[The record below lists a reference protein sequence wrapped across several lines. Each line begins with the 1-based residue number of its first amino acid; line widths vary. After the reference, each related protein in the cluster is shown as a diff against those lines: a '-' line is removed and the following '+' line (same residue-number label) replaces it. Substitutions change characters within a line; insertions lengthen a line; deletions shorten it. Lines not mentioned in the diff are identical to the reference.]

1 MTSSLITGLVV
12 RLTAITLA
20 LFHLYTAYFGTF
32 YPFAQRAI
40 PLMLAAI
47 LAFLTIRAS
56 SKEDDGRVPFY
67 DWLLAAATIPA
78 FGYVALYY
86 EYLANRWPL
95 TLAHAPTMLEMVL
108 AVVAIVVLL
117 EAARRTI
124 GWVLVIVVGTA
135 LLYVSFG
142 EYIGWQTMAHRGFE
156 FVHILDYLYLTIEG
170 IWGTAL
176 GIAATYITLFVIF
189 GAFMEKGGATEFFV
203 DLANAIAGE
212 SRGGPAKVA
221 IFSSGMIGSVTGSTV
236 ANVYTT
242 GQLTIPM
249 MKRTGYRPSFAGA
262 VEALASN
269 GGQLMPPV
277 MGAAAFILAAYSG
290 ISYFQVMVAAV
301 IPALLYFGMLFWY
314 IHLEAIRTGLKGL
327 PKGQAPS
334 VVAVLKRGGH
344 LLLPLVLL
352 IVLLARGHSPMPA
365 GFYAIVLMI
374 VVSWFRKD
382 TRIGPKEFVEALEA
396 GAKNSVMIIIIC
408 GAVGLIIGTFTL
420 TGMGLNLSQ
429 AIINLSGGNFILLLL
444 LIGVASIVLGT
455 GMNTVA
461 AFILVSVVAV
471 PALQAQGVDRFL
483 GNMFVFY
490 FSLLA
495 HITPPVCLAVFA
507 GAAIARANPWET
519 AFVAVR
525 LGVVAYL
532 LPFLVVFSPGL
543 LLMGTTQ
550 EIVLDVL
557 TTAAGAMLLIAA
569 IQGWMF
575 LRMGIFERLL
585 ATAAA
590 LGLLWPTMTG
600 MSIGFL
606 LGVATI
612 VLCLVLDRRT
622 RARTAAPSEDRA
634 L

>member
-1 MTSSLITGLVV
+1 MRALVTSWVV
-12 RLTAITLA
+12 RLTAVSLA

-40 PLMLAAI
+40 PLMLASI

-56 SKEDDGRVPFY
+56 AKEDDDRVPFY

-95 TLAHAPTMLEMVL
+95 TVSHAPSMVEMAL
-108 AVVAIVVLL
+108 AILAIILVL

-135 LLYVSFG
+135 LLYMSFG
-142 EYIGWQTMAHRGFE
+142 EHIGWQTMAHRGFAL
-156 FVHILDYLYLTIEG
+156 VHIIDHLYLTIEG

-189 GAFMEKGGATEFFV
+189 GAFMEKGGATDFFV

-249 MKRTGYRPSFAGA
+249 MKRTGYRASFAGA

-290 ISYFQVMVAAV
+290 ISYYDVMVAAV

-314 IHLEAIRTGLKGL
+314 IHLEAVKTGLRGL
-327 PKGQAPS
+327 PKGEAPS
-334 VVAVLKRGGH
+334 VLGVLKRGGH
-344 LLLPLVLL
+344 LLLPLILL

-374 VVSWFRKD
+374 VVSWIRKE
-382 TRIGPKEFVEALEA
+382 TRIGPKEFLEALEA

-420 TGMGLNLSQ
+420 TGMGLNISQ

-444 LIGVASIVLGT
+444 LVGAASIILGT

-471 PALQAQGVDRFL
+471 PALQAQGLDRFL
-483 GNMFVFY
+483 SNMFVFY

-543 LLMGTTQ
+543 LLIGTHQ
-550 EIVLDVL
+550 QIVFDVL

-575 LRMGIFERLL
+575 LRMGIIERLL
-585 ATAAA
+585 AAAAA
-590 LGLLWPTMTG
+590 LGLLWPTITG
-600 MSIGFL
+600 MVIGTA
-606 LGVATI
+606 LGVTTI
-612 VLCLVLDRRT
+612 ALCLVLNRRT
-622 RARTAAPSEDRA
+622 RARAMDPGQDSA